1 MNADT
6 TARAVQE
13 VVNAQIIIEF
23 VKQVM
28 PVGNLCELALK
39 LETRNL
45 AGGLDSPFREMERDR
60 VIREAGRIL
69 PAITPFA
76 PTGEMR

>member
-6 TARAVQE
+6 PARAVQE
-13 VVNAQIIIEF
+13 VINAQIITEF
-23 VKQVM
+23 VKQIM
-28 PVGNLCELALK
+28 PTGNLCELALK

-45 AGGLDSPFREMERDR
+45 AGGLDSPFREVERDR
-60 VIREAGRIL
+60 VIRKAGRIA

-76 PTGEMR
+76 PTGGMK